1 MKPPAPDVR
10 YQAAAWAQT
19 FREDWEECRNDPD
32 YAAGKAW
39 CLLAAWGDVCRL
51 YEEPPA
57 AIAQLPEL
65 LQRDAPA
72 LLTALRQAPE
82 PAEWLDRAR
91 DLSSAWDGT
100 VRTDHLRELED
111 IAVILF
117 DELDRHSLAACMAG
131 RLASDAAT
139 AEHLRTRQQQ
149 VEEAEAWFRDHVVAF
164 LPAAKLAGAVF
175 AACRPGLEEDEAL
188 WGTVLKHRLLE
199 ETAEELNAEPLLQQL
214 TESDK
219 QAILTKADRARSN
232 GLPPIVP
239 AQWRGQQ
246 ILAFSRQA
254 LPKQLLAAAT
264 PADSEI
270 PDLLPLRFRSAK
282 KNVEV
287 RLFVPTGDAPLA
299 GSTVVRLN
307 CYDLGSGKEARR
319 LANNTVYLA
328 GIERSLDERG
338 RADFTLRELC
348 EAGQDLFVVL
358 DGEPATLE
366 PTP

>member
-117 DELDRHSLAACMAG
+117 DELDRHSLAACVADG
-131 RLASDAAT
+131 LPSDAAT

-149 VEEAEAWFRDHVVAF
+149 VEEAEAWFRDHVTAF

-188 WGTVLKHRLLE
+188 WRTVLKHRLLE
-199 ETAEELNAEPLLQQL
+199 ETAEELAAAPVMPRLGPHDLRAML
-214 TESDK
+214 DK
-219 QAILTKADRARSN
+219 VRPPSRGAVRPAALASLDWPGWAAI
-232 GLPPIVP
+232 
-239 AQWRGQQ
+239 
-246 ILAFSRQA
+246 
-254 LPKQLLAAAT
+254 AAT
-264 PADSEI
+264 PAPNGGTTYECLDPQQEYKALFDLAP
-270 PDLLPLRFRSAK
+270 PDQQPEVLVNFYRNGQHAGVLAGTTVRLRGVSATIDTQGRARFPRSDLEKQAGPLRL
-282 KNVEV
+282 EV
-287 RLFVPTGDAPLA
+287 GEPPVVWPLL
-299 GSTVVRLN
+299 T
-307 CYDLGSGKEARR
+307 EPHHEPRR
-319 LANNTVYLA
+319 LAGA
-328 GIERSLDERG
+328 GTG
-338 RADFTLRELC
+338 
-348 EAGQDLFVVL
+348 
-358 DGEPATLE
+358 ATH
-366 PTP
+366 P